1 MRHLPNFITSL
12 NLLTGAV
19 GCFLL
24 ARGEIITPIYFILIA
39 AFFDLMDGLVA
50 RLLGVSS
57 AVGKELDSLA
67 DMVSFGLLPAY
78 YMSLL
83 IADHSEGY
91 IFLAGLLIAIFS
103 ALRLARFNTDDQ
115 QKDKFIGLPTP
126 ANAIMISTLIFLP
139 IQLINFY
146 ALLVITALSCYLLV
160 APIEL
165 LAFKFKNFQWKENNL
180 RYLLL
185 ILIIILLA
193 LFQWSALPLIIPC
206 YILFSVLGNLMT
218 KSGV

>member
-1 MRHLPNFITSL
+1 MRHLPNFITCL
-12 NLLTGAV
+12 NLLTGAI

-24 ARGEIITPIYFILIA
+24 ARGDISSPLYFILIA

-50 RLLGVSS
+50 RQLGVSS
-57 AVGKELDSLA
+57 AIGKELDSLA
-67 DMVSFGLLPAY
+67 DMVSFGLFPAY
-78 YMSLL
+78 YMTIL
-83 IADHSEGY
+83 IARHSDGY

-103 ALRLARFNTDDQ
+103 ALRLAKFNTDDQ
-115 QKDKFIGLPTP
+115 QTDKFIGLPTP

-139 IQLINFY
+139 SSYINFY
-146 ALLVITALSCYLLV
+146 SLLGITAASCFLLV

-165 LAFKFKNFQWKENNL
+165 LAFKFKTFQWRANSL

-185 ILIIILLA
+185 ILIVVLLIF
-193 LFQWSALPLIIPC
+193 FQWNALPLIIPC
-206 YILFSVLGNLMT
+206 YILFSILGNFLA